1 MKQSMKLKLL
11 LSAAMVSLIGLAACS
26 SQENKGEKEGH
37 YQVGVLQVVE
47 HGSLDASYQGFIEGL
62 EENGFKEGDNL
73 TVTYQNAQGAQDQLN
88 TMSQKLVKERPN
100 LLLGIATPAA
110 QALLSASSDIPIVV
124 TAVTDLEEAKLVKS
138 NESPGGNLTGV
149 SDQVPIEKQLDLL
162 ISVAKKTEKIGIM
175 YNGGEANSV
184 LQAKQAKAY
193 LEKQGIAV
201 KELTANTTNDV
212 QQVTESLAKDVD
224 GIYIPTDNTFASA
237 MTLVGDVA
245 KEKQIPV
252 VAGSIEMVQDGGLAT
267 FGIDY
272 HALGKQTGDMAAKI
286 LKGERQ
292 TTDYPVE
299 TSHDLKLEVNE
310 DMAKALG
317 IDPETIKEPK

>member
-26 SQENKGEKEGH
+26 SQENKGEKEGY

-62 EENGFKEGDNL
+62 EENGLKEGDNL
-73 TVTYQNAQGAQDQLN
+73 TVTYQNTQGAQDQLN
-88 TMSQKLVKERPN
+88 TMSQKLAKERPN

-162 ISVAKKTEKIGIM
+162 ISVAKKAEKIGIM

-299 TSHDLKLEVNE
+299 TSRDLKLEVNK

>member
-26 SQENKGEKEGH
+26 SQENKGEKEGY

-62 EENGFKEGDNL
+62 EENGLKEGDNL

-162 ISVAKKTEKIGIM
+162 ISVAKKAEKIGIM

-299 TSHDLKLEVNE
+299 TSRDLKLEVNK

>member
-26 SQENKGEKEGH
+26 SQENKGEKEGY

-62 EENGFKEGDNL
+62 EENGLKEGDNL

-162 ISVAKKTEKIGIM
+162 ISVAKKAEKIGIM

-212 QQVTESLAKDVD
+212 QQVTESLAKEVD

-299 TSHDLKLEVNE
+299 TSRDLKLEVNE

>member
-1 MKQSMKLKLL
+1 M
-11 LSAAMVSLIGLAACS
+11 
-26 SQENKGEKEGH
+26 
-37 YQVGVLQVVE
+37 GVLQVVE

-62 EENGFKEGDNL
+62 EENGLKEGDNL

-162 ISVAKKTEKIGIM
+162 ISVAKKAEKIGIM

-212 QQVTESLAKDVD
+212 QQVTESLAKEVD

-299 TSHDLKLEVNE
+299 TSRDLKLEVNE